1 MRLLRRLAP
10 GLAFAFVAAC
20 TASIAP
26 TPTPEPVGFPAPT
39 ASPSASAAPPIP
51 AELSGEWTTE
61 IDVDTWKLTLQAGG
75 SYLVQLQRGAVSHR
89 GAISVDGN
97 TLDFFGGDPCS
108 DRGSYDWSTD
118 GETLTFGLI
127 GEDGCPGRATV
138 LDGHT
143 YTRRD

>member
-1 MRLLRRLAP
+1 M
-10 GLAFAFVAAC
+10 
-20 TASIAP
+20 
-26 TPTPEPVGFPAPT
+26 
-39 ASPSASAAPPIP
+39 
-51 AELSGEWTTE
+51 
-61 IDVDTWKLTLQAGG
+61 
-75 SYLVQLQRGAVSHR
+75 
-89 GAISVDGN
+89 
-97 TLDFFGGDPCS
+97 DFFGGDPCS